1 MARKPAD
8 PDVKTL
14 EGAVKELEAIK
25 KLLILQL
32 VTSGVH
38 STTIARAMGVDV
50 SVVSRLAPA
59 RRVKKRGNKG

>member
-1 MARKPAD
+1 MTMARKLVD
-8 PDVKTL
+8 P
-14 EGAVKELEAIK
+14 AVKELEAIK

-50 SVVSRLAPA
+50 SVVSRLVPA
-59 RRVKKRGNKG
+59 RRVKKRGNQG

>member
-1 MARKPAD
+1 MARKPVD
-8 PDVKTL
+8 PV
-14 EGAVKELEAIK
+14 VKELEAIK

-50 SVVSRLAPA
+50 SVVSRLVPA
-59 RRVKKRGNKG
+59 RRVKRRGNQG

>member
-1 MARKPAD
+1 MASKPVD
-8 PDVKTL
+8 PV
-14 EGAVKELEAIK
+14 VKELEAIK

-50 SVVSRLAPA
+50 SVVSRLVPA
-59 RRVKKRGNKG
+59 RRVKKRANKG

>member
-1 MARKPAD
+1 MARKPVD
-8 PDVKTL
+8 P
-14 EGAVKELEAIK
+14 AVKELEAIK

-50 SVVSRLAPA
+50 SVVSRLVPA
-59 RRVKKRGNKG
+59 RRVKKRGNQG